1 MIFKARGAP
10 PTNKNKPQ
18 GSAMDYK
25 PTMHIVNFSDKI
37 RALNQLRTPD
47 LRLTAVEANNLHADI
62 TTMLAEIARLN
73 LQLQNNYNQTIE
85 VQLDGGKF

>member
-1 MIFKARGAP
+1 
-10 PTNKNKPQ
+10 
-18 GSAMDYK
+18 
-25 PTMHIVNFSDKI
+25 MHIVNFSDRI
-37 RALNQLRTPD
+37 RALNQLRTPE

>member
-1 MIFKARGAP
+1 
-10 PTNKNKPQ
+10 
-18 GSAMDYK
+18 MDYK
-25 PTMHIVNFSDKI
+25 HTMHIVNFSDRI
-37 RALNQLRTPD
+37 RALNQLRTPE

>member
-1 MIFKARGAP
+1 MLWTI
-10 PTNKNKPQ
+10 NL
-18 GSAMDYK
+18 
-25 PTMHIVNFSDKI
+25 HIVNFSDRI
-37 RALNQLRTPD
+37 RALNQLRTPE